1 MPDGIAMYEAD
12 GKTYL
17 VTANEGDA
25 REWGDEEASTD
36 FCNEIKETLTAADG
50 TEAKK
55 VRVIDPEMTDGMPEG
70 KSVLF
75 SSRSFSI
82 YRVDED
88 GLTQVFDSGKDFEA
102 LTARYIPE
110 YFNCSNDDNDYDS
123 RSPKKGPEPE
133 NVTVGAVNGQLYA
146 FVGLERIGGIMVYR
160 IDNENAAF
168 VNYINTRD
176 FSENPGE
183 AKPSLNSDVAPEGLC
198 FIPSSG
204 ILLAAFEVSGTVS
217 AYSVAES
224 AKQPTIFED
233 VDAAGIHKDYAEAIA
248 WAASEE
254 ITLGVDDFHFNP
266 DGTCTRGEAVTF
278 LWRASGKPAPSIT
291 DTAFEDLD
299 DSAFYYDAVLWAFEN
314 DITNGTSETTFSPNE
329 VCNRAQIVTFLWR
342 ANGESA
348 PASSDCRFTDVEDGS
363 FYCDAVQW
371 AFENGITKGT
381 GETTFTPAAP
391 CTRAQTVTFLFRAR
405 P

>member
-176 FSENPGE
+176 F
-183 AKPSLNSDVAPEGLC
+183 
-198 FIPSSG
+198 
-204 ILLAAFEVSGTVS
+204 
-217 AYSVAES
+217 
-224 AKQPTIFED
+224 
-233 VDAAGIHKDYAEAIA
+233 
-248 WAASEE
+248 
-254 ITLGVDDFHFNP
+254 
-266 DGTCTRGEAVTF
+266 
-278 LWRASGKPAPSIT
+278 
-291 DTAFEDLD
+291 
-299 DSAFYYDAVLWAFEN
+299 
-314 DITNGTSETTFSPNE
+314 
-329 VCNRAQIVTFLWR
+329 
-342 ANGESA
+342 
-348 PASSDCRFTDVEDGS
+348 
-363 FYCDAVQW
+363 
-371 AFENGITKGT
+371 
-381 GETTFTPAAP
+381 
-391 CTRAQTVTFLFRAR
+391 
-405 P
+405 